1 MTVRN
6 LLFVIVSFGF
16 CSHVLPSSDGP
27 KEPELTLA
35 SLLAFAKKGPV
46 TDAPLVS
53 TDPNS
58 ACTVLGVVQESVA
71 DSQGV
76 FAGSMPAVASLLA
89 AAKESVEPFQGACA
103 SLDPADAPVRGRCR
117 TCSFSDSSSR
127 GKEIGDFRTCR
138 SASPLPSAPALK
150 TINEKG
156 SGKRTGRS
164 RKTRKPSPLDNAFT
178 QFQ

>member
-16 CSHVLPSSDGP
+16 CSHVLPSSDGS

-58 ACTVLGVVQESVA
+58 ACTVLGVVQQPV
-71 DSQGV
+71 SQEV
-76 FAGSMPAVASLLA
+76 YAGLDPLIISLLDT
-89 AAKESVEPFQGACA
+89 AKESVESFQGACA
-103 SLDPADAPVRGRCR
+103 SLDQATFHTRGRSRTFSFRAPSPEVRG
-117 TCSFSDSSSR
+117 S
-127 GKEIGDFRTCR
+127 FRTCR

-150 TINEKG
+150 TIHEKG

-164 RKTRKPSPLDNAFT
+164 RKTRKPLPLDNAFT